1 MRDKYSLG
9 INLSVKTTGGL
20 NVTQSAMFYLKKNK
34 KISEDMTSFQFNVT
48 NKNENKKTFSER
60 KKVILICQELVCAV
74 AISNILFNVS

>member
-20 NVTQSAMFYLKKNK
+20 NVTQSTMFYLKKNK

-48 NKNENKKTFSER
+48 NKNEKKRNLFR
-60 KKVILICQELVCAV
+60 KKYFDVSRVIIAV
-74 AISNILFNVS
+74 SIPNILFNVS

>member
-20 NVTQSAMFYLKKNK
+20 NVTQSTMFYLKKNK

-48 NKNENKKTFSER
+48 NKNEKKRNLFR
-60 KKVILICQELVCAV
+60 KKYFDVSRVILRRRNSKYFV
-74 AISNILFNVS
+74 

>member
-20 NVTQSAMFYLKKNK
+20 NVTQSTMFYLKKNK

-48 NKNENKKTFSER
+48 NKNEKKRNLFRNKYFDVSR
-60 KKVILICQELVCAV
+60 VILRRRNSKYFV
-74 AISNILFNVS
+74 

>member
-20 NVTQSAMFYLKKNK
+20 NVTQSTMFYLKKNK

-48 NKNENKKTFSER
+48 NKNEKKRNLFR
-60 KKVILICQELVCAV
+60 KKYFDVSRVIIAV
-74 AISNILFNVS
+74 AIPNILFNVS